1 MTDEEAA
8 AVFERLPALVNGD
21 IPLVRRGRFLTTTF
35 LIGAGDI
42 PVLGTVREGAVTDV
56 TVSPPPM
63 RSWRFAVRAGAD
75 AWRRF
80 WQAEPEPGYHDLLAM
95 TRFGAARIE
104 GDLHPL
110 MANLRYIKEVLEA
123 PRRAGLGE
131 GDGDAG

>member
-8 AVFERLPALVNGD
+8 AVFQRLPALVNAD
-21 IPLVRRGRFLTTTF
+21 IPLVRRGRHLTTAF
-35 LIGAGDI
+35 LIGAGAV
-42 PVLGTVREGAVTDV
+42 PVLAAVREGAIADV

-80 WQAEPEPGYHDLLAM
+80 WQAVPEPGYHDLLAM

-104 GDLHPL
+104 GDLRPL
-110 MANLRYIKEVLEA
+110 MANLRYVKDVLEA
-123 PRRAGLGE
+123 PRRAGLG
-131 GDGDAG
+131 GGDAG

>member
-1 MTDEEAA
+1 MTDQEVA

-21 IPLVRRGRFLTTTF
+21 IPLVRRGRYLTTTF
-35 LIGAGDI
+35 LIGAGDL
-42 PVLGTVREGAVTDV
+42 PVLATVREGAIVDV

-80 WQAEPEPGYHDLLAM
+80 WQAVPEPGYHDLLAM
-95 TRFGAARIE
+95 TRFGTARIE
-104 GDLHPL
+104 GDLQPL

-123 PRRAGLGE
+123 PRRAGLG
-131 GDGDAG
+131 GGDAG

>member
-8 AVFERLPALVNGD
+8 AVFQRLPALVNGN

-42 PVLGTVREGAVTDV
+42 PLLATVREGTITDV

-80 WQAEPEPGYHDLLAM
+80 WQGMPEPGYHDLLAM

-104 GDLHPL
+104 GDLQPL
-110 MANLRYIKEVLEA
+110 MANLRYVKEVLEA
-123 PRRAGLGE
+123 PRRAGLG
-131 GDGDAG
+131 GGDAS

>member
-1 MTDEEAA
+1 MTDGEVA

-21 IPLVRRGRFLTTTF
+21 IPLVRRGRYLTTTF
-35 LIGAGDI
+35 LIGAGDL
-42 PVLGTVREGAVTDV
+42 PVLATVREGAVIDV

-80 WQAEPEPGYHDLLAM
+80 WQAVPEPGYHDLLAM

-104 GDLHPL
+104 GDLQPL
-110 MANLRYIKEVLEA
+110 MANLRYVKEVLEA
-123 PRRAGLGE
+123 PRRAGLG
-131 GDGDAG
+131 GNDGG

>member
-8 AVFERLPALVNGD
+8 AVFQRLPALVNGN

-42 PVLGTVREGAVTDV
+42 PLLATVREGAIADV

-63 RSWRFAVRAGAD
+63 RSWRFAVRAGAG

-80 WQAEPEPGYHDLLAM
+80 WQTVPEPGYHDLLAM

-110 MANLRYIKEVLEA
+110 MANLRYVKEVLEA
-123 PRRAGLGE
+123 PRRAGLGR
-131 GDGDAG
+131 GDAG

>member
-1 MTDEEAA
+1 MTDEEVAA
-8 AVFERLPALVNGD
+8 AFERLPALVNGD
-21 IPLVRRGRFLTTTF
+21 IPLVRRGRHLSTTF

-42 PVLGTVREGAVTDV
+42 PVLAAVREGAIADV

-80 WQAEPEPGYHDLLAM
+80 WQAVPEPGYHDLLAM
-95 TRFGAARIE
+95 TRVGAARIE

-110 MANLRYIKEVLEA
+110 MANLRYVKEVLEA
-123 PRRAGLGE
+123 PRRAGLG
-131 GDGDAG
+131 GGDAG

>member
-8 AVFERLPALVNGD
+8 AVFQRLPALVNGD
-21 IPLVRRGRFLTTTF
+21 IPLVRRGRHLSTTF
-35 LIGAGDI
+35 LIGAGDV
-42 PVLGTVREGAVTDV
+42 PVLATVREGAITDV

-63 RSWRFAVRAGAD
+63 RSWRFAIRAGAD

-95 TRFGAARIE
+95 TRFGTARIE
-104 GDLHPL
+104 GDLQPL
-110 MANLRYIKEVLEA
+110 MANLRYVKEVLEA
-123 PRRAGLGE
+123 PRGAGL

>member
-8 AVFERLPALVNGD
+8 AVFQRLPALVNGD
-21 IPLVRRGRFLTTTF
+21 IPLVRRGRYLTAAF
-35 LIGAGDI
+35 LIGAGAVS
-42 PVLGTVREGAVTDV
+42 VLATVREGAITDV

-80 WQAEPEPGYHDLLAM
+80 WQAVPEPGYHDLLAM

-104 GDLHPL
+104 GDLQPL
-110 MANLRYIKEVLEA
+110 MANLRYVKEVLEA
-123 PRRAGLGE
+123 PRRAGLG
-131 GDGDAG
+131 GGDAG

>member
-8 AVFERLPALVNGD
+8 AVFQRLPALVNGD
-21 IPLVRRGRFLTTTF
+21 IPLVRRGRHLSTTF
-35 LIGAGDI
+35 LIGAGDV
-42 PVLGTVREGAVTDV
+42 PVLATVREGAITDV

-95 TRFGAARIE
+95 TRFGTARIE
-104 GDLHPL
+104 GDLQPL
-110 MANLRYIKEVLEA
+110 MANLRYVKEVLEA
-123 PRRAGLGE
+123 PRGAGLG
-131 GDGDAG
+131 DGDVG

>member
-1 MTDEEAA
+1 MTDEEVAT
-8 AVFERLPALVNGD
+8 VFQRLPALVNGN
-21 IPLVRRGRFLTTTF
+21 IPLVRRGRHLTTTF

-42 PVLGTVREGAVTDV
+42 PVLAAVREGAITDV

-80 WQAEPEPGYHDLLAM
+80 WQAVPEPGYHDLLAM

-104 GDLHPL
+104 GDLQPL
-110 MANLRYIKEVLEA
+110 MANLRYIKDVLEA
-123 PRRAGLGE
+123 PRRAGLG
-131 GDGDAG
+131 GGGAG

>member
-8 AVFERLPALVNGD
+8 AVFQRLPALVNGD
-21 IPLVRRGRFLTTTF
+21 IPLVRRGRHLSTTF
-35 LIGAGDI
+35 LIGAGDV
-42 PVLGTVREGAVTDV
+42 PVLATVREGAITDV

-95 TRFGAARIE
+95 SRFGTARIE
-104 GDLHPL
+104 GDLQPL
-110 MANLRYIKEVLEA
+110 MANLRYVKEVLEA
-123 PRRAGLGE
+123 PRRAGLG
-131 GDGDAG
+131 DGDAG